1 MDITKFCGRE
11 DPRAY
16 MNQPM
21 RLGADVVATNG
32 HVLVRWT
39 DAGGDYPDAPDTMS
53 GRIRNLTNGTF
64 SGVHHNLSDLLLP
77 PAKECRTCGGT
88 GHHYTVECD
97 ECDGEGEFRHGSHW
111 YECKECNG
119 EGTHK
124 TSKHSEGAKQH
135 PCYRCDGHGDDFQV
149 VRIGDSA
156 FQRRYLALL
165 KTLPGCQLEV
175 GMTALAT
182 ARFTFE
188 GGHGFL
194 MPCRD

>member
-21 RLGADVVATNG
+21 RVGPDVVATNG

-39 DAGGDYPDAPDTMS
+39 DTGGDYPDATEAMARS
-53 GRIRNLTNGTF
+53 ITNLTNGTR
-64 SGVHHNLSDLLLP
+64 SGVFHNLADLSLP
-77 PAKECRTCGGT
+77 PANTCPECGGA
-88 GHHYTVECD
+88 GHYYMVPCD
-97 ECDGEGEFRHGSHW
+97 ECDGEGEFHHGSHW
-111 YECKECNG
+111 YSCKECKG
-119 EGTHK
+119 EGQHK
-124 TSKHSEGAKQH
+124 TSKHSEGAKPQ
-135 PCYRCDGHGDDFQV
+135 PCYRCDSTGENFQV
-149 VRIGDSA
+149 FRIGDSA

-165 KTLPGCQLEV
+165 KTLPGCQLEL
-175 GMTALAT
+175 GATAMST